1 MRIGIT
7 GLALAAAFILAASA
21 ARADDTAADLRLMA
35 FGSDAQLTAV
45 KHAVARFNE
54 KYPKVKVE
62 VAIDPITNGWG
73 DYVTHVLT
81 QFNGGN
87 AYDVYGT
94 AIETFETFERRGLF
108 IPLDDYIAKNSSY
121 SDFAPAL
128 FKYSSYHGKTYFIPI
143 GWNNIMINYN
153 RALFKDAG
161 VEYPKDWTWDQFRE
175 VAKKLTK
182 RDAAGNVTQYGY
194 EVPNQNFFV
203 QPWFLTNG
211 TSPLNPD
218 WTASN
223 MLDPKVSETL
233 HFLHDLIHVDKVS
246 PIPGKDTMDNQFAA
260 GQVAM
265 ISRGHW
271 IIENAKRAKLDMD
284 IADVPSKVTDNTVIG
299 FGGYAVSK
307 TSKYPD
313 LAKELVGALTSE
325 ETQKEEGELG
335 GGVPGRKS
343 AAETPA
349 FLAFPPS
356 AALYYETLPHTIP
369 VPSPANFQEVEKIFM
384 RNFVAMMADEISI
397 ADGVKRT
404 DQELNEFV
412 QTACCPTGQVAEFG
426 AAPLRLLRTAPRA
439 DHAPVFRRA
448 RVLKNASDC
457 DSPNVGSGGS
467 AGARGVSVR
476 IAVVRPLFHFRPG
489 AGRSHHSPE
498 LRLLRSD
505 GGLALGRLREFPT
518 VLHR

>member
-1 MRIGIT
+1 VKGFLT
-7 GLALAAAFILAASA
+7 GLFVASGLALAASTASA
-21 ARADDTAADLRLMA
+21 DDVSANLRLMA

-45 KHAVARFNE
+45 KHAIERFNQ
-54 KYPKVKVE
+54 KYPNVKVE

-73 DYVTHVLT
+73 DYVTHVLS
-81 QFNGGN
+81 QFNAGN

-94 AIETFETFERRGLF
+94 AIETFRGFEQRGLF
-108 IPLDDYIAKNSSY
+108 IPLDDYIAKNAGY
-121 SDFAPAL
+121 SDFDPSL
-128 FKYSSYHGKTYFIPI
+128 FKSSSYQGKTYFVPI

-153 RALFKDAG
+153 RALFRDAG
-161 VEYPKDWTWDQFRE
+161 VDYPKNWSWDEFRE

-211 TSPLNPD
+211 TSPINAD

-233 HFLHDLIHVDKVS
+233 RFLHDLIHVYKVS

-265 ISRGHW
+265 INRGHW

-284 IADVPSKVTDNTVIG
+284 VANVPSKLNGDTVIG
-299 FGGYAVSK
+299 FGAYGVSK
-307 TSKYPD
+307 TSKNPE

-343 AAETPA
+343 AADSPG

-356 AALYYETLPHTIP
+356 SSLYYQSLPHTVP
-369 VPSPANFQEVEKIFM
+369 VPSPANFQDVEKIFM
-384 RNFVAMMADEISI
+384 RNYVAMMADEISI
-397 ADGVKRT
+397 PEGVKRT
-404 DQELNEFV
+404 DRELNDSFKRL
-412 QTACCPTGQVAEFG
+412 
-426 AAPLRLLRTAPRA
+426 AAQQKAA
-439 DHAPVFRRA
+439 Q
-448 RVLKNASDC
+448 
-457 DSPNVGSGGS
+457 
-467 AGARGVSVR
+467 
-476 IAVVRPLFHFRPG
+476 
-489 AGRSHHSPE
+489 
-498 LRLLRSD
+498 
-505 GGLALGRLREFPT
+505 
-518 VLHR
+518 